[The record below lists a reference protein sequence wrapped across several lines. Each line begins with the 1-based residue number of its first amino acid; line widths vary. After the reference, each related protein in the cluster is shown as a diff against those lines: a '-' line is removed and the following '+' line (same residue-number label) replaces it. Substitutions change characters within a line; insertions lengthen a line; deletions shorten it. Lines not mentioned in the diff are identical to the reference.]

1 MKHILTPR
9 RTHRE
14 RKELYVK
21 ALEDEVLRLKEVY
34 ATISQEKENLMAE
47 NNHLREAM
55 TTQGLDLDVTGVQ
68 FSNMNLGGFNP
79 SSGGTLDDHR
89 TPESQPGSE
98 TFQQAIPG
106 DQHHPE
112 TQQYAAGA
120 GGVDVEQAGIDF
132 VLTYDDPSWQAH
144 PSFPPQ

>member
-1 MKHILTPR
+1 MKRVLTSR

-34 ATISQEKENLMAE
+34 ATISQEKEKLMVE
-47 NNHLREAM
+47 NIHLREAM
-55 TTQGLDLDVTGVQ
+55 TTQGLDLDMTGLQ
-68 FSNMNLGGFNP
+68 FSHMNLGGFNP
-79 SSGGTLDDHR
+79 SPVEALDEHR

-98 TFQQAIPG
+98 TFQQAMPG
-106 DQHHPE
+106 DQHHQE
-112 TQQYAAGA
+112 AQHYATEA
-120 GGVDVEQAGIDF
+120 GGVDVEQAGLDF
-132 VLTYDDPSWQAH
+132 VLTYDDPSWQTH